1 MAKTSSARVG
11 ANPGKAISI
20 TRATIWAVFALV
32 FAASLPRPAQA
43 QVAASILV
51 DEASGR
57 ILQSYRQD
65 SPHPPASLA
74 KMMTLYLTFEALEQG
89 RISLATPVQIS
100 FRAAAMSPSKLYL
113 RPGQE
118 ATVDLL
124 INATAIKSANDA
136 AAALGELLGNGSEA
150 VFAQRMTAK
159 ARELGMRS
167 TTFTNA
173 SGLPGGAYTTARDMA
188 TLARA
193 IHTRFPKYSHY
204 FAKRY
209 FQYGARTYRNTN
221 RLLHTRGE
229 VDGMKTGYTRASG
242 FNLVAT
248 AEYRSQKVIL
258 VVLGGRS
265 SGLRYRHAEQ
275 LLGVAYRGLPAT
287 PPANA
292 NVAAV
297 AKKEDFA
304 KNDDDDDDDDVKPAA
319 KKPSGFSLIPRAQ
332 ANTRLRAPERNS
344 LGATRYGVQIGA
356 YGSRAMAQSAA
367 QRAYYGV
374 PAAFRTG
381 STRIAVIPVKYGRKT
396 QFAARLLGFNHSAA
410 SNTCR
415 HLSRRGMPC
424 QTVQYSLQSASL
436 HGTPDVPHRADDD
449 DDDDRPIYKKKKT
462 KAKAYYAKKRYARKS
477 ARRYTASR

>member
-1 MAKTSSARVG
+1 MAKTSAARVRG
-11 ANPGKAISI
+11 TPLQAISI
-20 TRATIWAVFALV
+20 TRATIWALFAVV
-32 FAASLPRPAQA
+32 FAAAAPRATQA

-57 ILQSYRQD
+57 VLQAYRAD
-65 SPHPPASLA
+65 SPHAPASLT

-89 RISLATPVQIS
+89 RVSLSTPVQVS
-100 FRAAAMSPSKLYL
+100 FRAAAMSPSKLGL

-136 AAALGELLGNGSEA
+136 AAALGEFLANGSESA
-150 VFAQRMTAK
+150 FAQRMTAK
-159 ARELGMRS
+159 ARELGMN
-167 TTFTNA
+167 TTVFTNA

-193 IHTRFPKYSHY
+193 LHTRFPKYSHV
-204 FAKRY
+204 FSKRY

-229 VDGMKTGYTRASG
+229 VDGMKTGYTRAAG

-258 VVLGGRS
+258 VVLGGRT

-275 LLGVAYRGLPAT
+275 LLGVAYRGLPAA

-304 KNDDDDDDDDVKPAA
+304 KHDDDDHDEEETKPAA
-319 KKPSGFSLIPRAQ
+319 KKPGGFSLVSRAH
-332 ANTRLRAPERNS
+332 ANTRLRAPDRNS
-344 LGATRYGVQIGA
+344 LGAMRYGVQIGA
-356 YGSRAMAQSAA
+356 YGSRSLAQNAA
-367 QRAYYGV
+367 QRAYYSV
-374 PAAFRTG
+374 PASLRNG
-381 STRIAVIPVKYGRKT
+381 STRIAVVPVKYGRKT
-396 QFAARLLGFNHSAA
+396 QYAARVLGFNHSAA
-410 SNTCR
+410 SSTCR
-415 HLSRRGMPC
+415 HLARHGTRC

-436 HGTPDVPHRADDD
+436 HGTPDVPNRADDD
-449 DDDDRPIYKKKKT
+449 DDDDRPVVKT
-462 KAKAYYAKKRYARKS
+462 KYKAKKYIAKKRSARKS
-477 ARRYTASR
+477 AKRYASR

>member
-1 MAKTSSARVG
+1 MAKTSAALVRRT
-11 ANPGKAISI
+11 PLQAISI
-20 TRATIWAVFALV
+20 TRVTIWALFAVV
-32 FAASLPRPAQA
+32 FAAAAPRATQA

-57 ILQSYRQD
+57 ILQAHRAD
-65 SPHPPASLA
+65 SPHAPASLT

-89 RISLATPVQIS
+89 RISLATPVQVS
-100 FRAAAMSPSKLYL
+100 FRAAAMSPSKLGL

-136 AAALGELLGNGSEA
+136 AAALGEFLANGSESA
-150 VFAQRMTAK
+150 FAQRMTAK
-159 ARELGMRS
+159 ARELGMN
-167 TTFTNA
+167 TTVFTNA

-193 IHTRFPKYSHY
+193 LHTRFPKYSQV
-204 FAKRY
+204 FSKRY

-229 VDGMKTGYTRASG
+229 VDGMKTGYTRAAG

-248 AEYRSQKVIL
+248 AEYRNQKVIL
-258 VVLGGRS
+258 VVLGGRT

-304 KNDDDDDDDDVKPAA
+304 KHDDDDDDDDVKPAA
-319 KKPSGFSLIPRAQ
+319 KKTTGFSLIPRAQ
-332 ANTRLRAPERNS
+332 ANTRLRAPDRNS
-344 LGATRYGVQIGA
+344 FGATRYGVQLGA
-356 YGSRAMAQSAA
+356 YGSRTLAQNAA
-367 QRAYYGV
+367 QKAYYSV

-396 QFAARLLGFNHSAA
+396 QYAARLLGFNHSAA
-410 SNTCR
+410 SSTCR
-415 HLSRRGMPC
+415 HFARRGTPC

-436 HGTPDVPHRADDD
+436 HGTPDVPNRADDD
-449 DDDDRPIYKKKKT
+449 DDDDRPAAKT
-462 KAKAYYAKKRYARKS
+462 KAKAKKFVAKKRSARK
-477 ARRYTASR
+477 AVKRYASR